1 VTGADLLATAV
12 TELYSADPDEFV
24 GRRGDLAARAR
35 AAGETA
41 AAKQIAALRKPTQS
55 AWVVNQLARSA
66 PGDVAELARLGGQLR
81 EAQLST
87 DGEAIRELSQRR
99 RQLVDGLV
107 RQALTA
113 SRQRSPSAALRD
125 EVAATLSAAVADPQV
140 ADKLMAGTLERAVRR
155 EGFGLAGVLTLVT
168 SQPDTS
174 SARSAGRPVGNAGR
188 EDGKAPQGRPGAG
201 RERGPAR
208 LGSASPRGAEPAAP
222 FHAGRERRRQDA
234 RAESERQRH
243 QDAVAEAEREAA
255 EAGRA
260 AAAATAAEAEQEE
273 AVRVLEEQ
281 LAEARVRLADTRAQA
296 RRLRAGQRRA
306 RQALG
311 RLSR

>member
-55 AWVVNQLARSA
+55 AWAVNQLARSA

-81 EAQLST
+81 DAQRST

-113 SRQRSPSAALRD
+113 SGQRSPSAALRD

-140 ADKLMAGTLERAVRR
+140 ADKLAAGTLERAVRR
-155 EGFGLAGVLTLVT
+155 EGFGPAGVLTLVT
-168 SQPDTS
+168 SQPDGTP
-174 SARSAGRPVGNAGR
+174 ARSAARQPGNAGR
-188 EDGKAPQGRPGAG
+188 EDGKAARGRRGAGRPGGA
-201 RERGPAR
+201 AR
-208 LGSASPRGAEPAAP
+208 LGAASPRGAEPAAP
-222 FHAGRERRRQDA
+222 SRAERERRRQETQ
-234 RAESERQRH
+234 AESERQRR

-255 EAGRA
+255 EADRA